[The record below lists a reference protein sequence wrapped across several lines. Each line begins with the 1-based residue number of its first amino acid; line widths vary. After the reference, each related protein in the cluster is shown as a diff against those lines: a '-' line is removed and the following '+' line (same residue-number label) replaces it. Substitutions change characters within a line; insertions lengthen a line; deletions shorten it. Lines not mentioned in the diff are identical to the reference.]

1 VLGDDWHESFT
12 PARRLVYGLPP
23 FERAELLPGKTAL
36 VRGAVRAHAAVP
48 SLRVL
53 AIAGLAFC
61 LAAEG
66 LIEWGGAIGE
76 GVGEVLYPVNPV
88 TTPLPL
94 VDGVTGLLGK
104 IGDVYPVV
112 NLFPIG

>member
-1 VLGDDWHESFT
+1 LS
-12 PARRLVYGLPP
+12 GLPP
-23 FERAELLPGKTAL
+23 FGRAEQFPGKTTL
-36 VRGAVRAHAAVP
+36 IRRAVRTHAAVP

-53 AIAGLAFC
+53 AVAGLGFC

-76 GVGEVLYPVNPV
+76 GVGEVLNPVNPV

-94 VDGVTGLLGK
+94 VDGVIGLLGK
-104 IGDVYPVV
+104 IGDAYPVV